1 VFPLDA
7 QALRGRQWTM
17 LKDAETPAANRIRL
31 FGEASIMS
39 IAPTVQMFL
48 DRQHLP
54 YQLLHHTY
62 AETTMRSAI
71 AAQLPARQV
80 AKGVVLKDEE
90 GFVMAVVP
98 SDRMADIDAI
108 NRSMN
113 RLLEPASQQDV
124 NILFRDC
131 SHGAVPS
138 LGQAYNMPVI
148 WDDDLARE
156 EDCYFECGDH
166 TDLIRLDKSSF
177 EQVMQRYPHGAISH

>member
-1 VFPLDA
+1 
-7 QALRGRQWTM
+7 
-17 LKDAETPAANRIRL
+17 
-31 FGEASIMS
+31 MS
-39 IAPTVQMFL
+39 IAPTVQTFL
-48 DRQHLP
+48 DRQHVP
-54 YQLLHHTY
+54 YRLLHHTY
-62 AETTMRSAI
+62 AETMMSSAI

-98 SDRMADIDAI
+98 SDRMVDIDAI

-124 NILFRDC
+124 KILFRDC
-131 SHGAVPS
+131 DHGAVPS

-148 WDDDLARE
+148 WEDALASE

-166 TDLIRLDKSSF
+166 TDLIRLDRSSF
-177 EQVMQRYPHGAISH
+177 QHLMHDYPHGAISH

>member
-1 VFPLDA
+1 
-7 QALRGRQWTM
+7 
-17 LKDAETPAANRIRL
+17 
-31 FGEASIMS
+31 MS

-48 DRQHLP
+48 DRQHVP
-54 YQLLHHTY
+54 YRLLHHTY
-62 AETTMRSAI
+62 AETMMSSAI

-98 SDRMADIDAI
+98 SDRMVDIEAI
-108 NRSMN
+108 NRSMS

-124 NILFRDC
+124 KILFRDC
-131 SHGAVPS
+131 QQGAVPS

-148 WDDDLARE
+148 WDDALGQE

-166 TDLIRLDKSSF
+166 QDLIRLDKGSF
-177 EQVMQRYPHGAISH
+177 EQVMHDYPHGVISH